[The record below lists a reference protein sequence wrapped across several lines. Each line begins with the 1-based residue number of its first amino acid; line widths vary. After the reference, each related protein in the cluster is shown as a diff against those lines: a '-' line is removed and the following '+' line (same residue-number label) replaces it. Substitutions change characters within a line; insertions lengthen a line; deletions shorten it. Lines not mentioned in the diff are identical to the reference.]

1 MTEKKDLLE
10 MAENHAQE
18 KGFNLNPNDKIVEVI
33 LVGLLRNEAEKGELY
48 CPCRRP
54 SGDKEK
60 DKEIV
65 CPCVFHEDEIK
76 NDGHCHCFL
85 FVK

>member
-1 MTEKKDLLE
+1 
-10 MAENHAQE
+10 MAEAHAKE
-18 KGFNLNPNDKIVEVI
+18 KGFSLNPNEKIVEVI

-48 CPCRRP
+48 CPCRRVTE
-54 SGDKEK
+54 DKEK
-60 DKEIV
+60 DKEII
-65 CPCVFHEDEIK
+65 CPCKFHEDEIK